1 MVAAV
6 TDDDAPDASPNR
18 LVHHSPLKR
27 WSPMTKAERKSARR
41 FVDKLVEMPYFTA
54 MTVALLV
61 WFYLVQLVFGWP
73 IALLFPSTESLM
85 ADLSMQAVG
94 HRMGWLDPDL
104 VRAGES
110 WRLIS
115 STFLH
120 ASFLHILG
128 NCVVLF
134 FLGRIVENAI
144 GRSAFL
150 LTYVGSAVTGGLFS
164 MWLVNGVSH
173 GASGSALGMLGAAA
187 AFGLRYRSK
196 IPKALKHYFGL
207 DLWFFILLVALL
219 SFVPQ
224 VDWAGHL
231 GGFLFGLVMGASWQ
245 ARMFVPE
252 PAPVNMAMRV
262 GLGGLAGACLL
273 GTAAL
278 VGLNIATMNDFLP
291 TDDVRALA
299 SAVSRGE
306 DERTQEI
313 SDQIL
318 EQFPDLPSNR
328 RIRITI
334 LGIAER
340 WEEAIEL
347 AAKLEPGDKD
357 TRRFLIATLGIA
369 DRWGAALVE
378 MRRLEKD
385 FPNVVTEVSW
395 NNDFAWSLFMAQP
408 EDPKAVKE
416 GLKRVRRD
424 LKRDPENRA
433 YENTLAYGLYLDG
446 KVLQAERKV
455 ADLMVGRDLEE
466 ARDDVFLH
474 VLTLVALGRDDEAVA
489 QYTEA
494 IEVIP
499 EGGALRVEAMAA
511 LEARGLLPKPSAPK

>member
-1 MVAAV
+1 
-6 TDDDAPDASPNR
+6 
-18 LVHHSPLKR
+18 
-27 WSPMTKAERKSARR
+27 
-41 FVDKLVEMPYFTA
+41 
-54 MTVALLV
+54 
-61 WFYLVQLVFGWP
+61 
-73 IALLFPSTESLM
+73 
-85 ADLSMQAVG
+85 
-94 HRMGWLDPDL
+94 
-104 VRAGES
+104 
-110 WRLIS
+110 
-115 STFLH
+115 
-120 ASFLHILG
+120 
-128 NCVVLF
+128 
-134 FLGRIVENAI
+134 
-144 GRSAFL
+144 
-150 LTYVGSAVTGGLFS
+150 
-164 MWLVNGVSH
+164 
-173 GASGSALGMLGAAA
+173 
-187 AFGLRYRSK
+187 
-196 IPKALKHYFGL
+196 
-207 DLWFFILLVALL
+207 
-219 SFVPQ
+219 
-224 VDWAGHL
+224 
-231 GGFLFGLVMGASWQ
+231 
-245 ARMFVPE
+245 
-252 PAPVNMAMRV
+252 MAMRV

-494 IEVIP
+494 VEVIP